1 MIPSIVYMPD
11 KAAIIK
17 EAQKYLSK
25 GQIDKAIA
33 EWEKL
38 GNEASDATTYNT
50 IGDLYFRKG
59 DKRSAVESFHKA
71 ATYLREGGFSLKAL
85 ALYRKIINVDPLDA
99 DSYTALGEL
108 SEEKGLITDAIKY
121 YLAASDIL
129 SKDAQKERFLAV
141 YEKILSLAPLNIPL
155 RDKVAGLF
163 LKEGLIAEAVREYLI
178 TAKLCRDREDSEQ
191 AKDYFMKALDAH
203 PDNTEAFLGLSSLAE
218 RAGDIGQAIEY
229 ARKVLAINPGDLETL
244 RRCALLLTQSG
255 AHDEA
260 ISCLCALIEACPTD
274 AEPRRLMGDTYLA
287 AGNREKAWESYRT
300 VVDSF
305 INEQNIE
312 GAIALAAGFRDLD
325 PVEIGKLLMS
335 LYLQNDDLEQAFR
348 ENISLADLFSE
359 RGLQD
364 DALAYYRNALKIH
377 PDDIRLKKMLA
388 EQEIG
393 TGIETPSSEQE
404 KTTEEL
410 LVDADIFIKYG
421 LPDEAKEILE
431 GLKEREPENIDIHL
445 KLKLL
450 YREADDKEKAVS
462 ECLILSELYDRA
474 GDNEKRDHVT
484 REAAEINPSDTRLVE
499 RPARGVEE
507 EASAAPPVASE
518 KFGSSDLDDYSEDIA
533 EADFYMRQG
542 LSQDALRIYQKLLA
556 LFPENHDLR
565 KKVSSLQGE
574 TTESFGVRE
583 ESPVSSAEE
592 ESLLEE
598 FALSETETVE
608 AQERPASQFDS
619 DVLDIFE
626 EFKKGLEN
634 ELEAEDY
641 ETHYN
646 LGIAYK
652 EMGLTDDAIK
662 EFQTS
667 RKAPEY
673 YVPSMSMLGICYMEK
688 GLFPL
693 AIDAFKH
700 ALSGIETRD
709 ESFWGAQYDL
719 GTAYEKNGNVRE
731 AFELFSDI
739 YGRDSQF
746 REVSEKLNQLRSI
759 LGKAEP
765 AQPAK
770 EKKSRV
776 SYL

>member
-38 GNEASDATTYNT
+38 GDEASDANIYNT
-50 IGDLYFRKG
+50 IGDLYFKKG
-59 DKRSAVESFHKA
+59 DKRSAVENFHKA

-108 SEEKGLITDAIKY
+108 SEEKGLFTDAIKY

-129 SKDAQKERFLAV
+129 SKDGQKDRFLAI
-141 YEKILSLAPLNIPL
+141 YEKILSLSPRNIPL

-163 LKEGLIAEAVREYLI
+163 LKEGLISHAVREYLI
-178 TAKLCRDREDSEQ
+178 TAKLCGDREDFEQ
-191 AKDYFMKALDAH
+191 ARDYFMKALDAH
-203 PDNTEAFLGLSSLAE
+203 PDDKEALLGLSSLAE

-229 ARKVLAINPGDLETL
+229 ARKVLAAEPGDLETL
-244 RRCALLLTQSG
+244 RRCASLLTQSG
-255 AHDEA
+255 AYDEA
-260 ISCLCALIEACPTD
+260 IGCLASVIEACPTD
-274 AEPRRLMGDTYLA
+274 SETRRIIGDTYLA
-287 AGNREKAWESYRT
+287 AGDREKAWESYRT

-305 INEQNIE
+305 INEQNVQ
-312 GAIALAAGFRDLD
+312 GAIALATRFKDLD
-325 PVEIGKLLMS
+325 PTGIGKLLVS
-335 LYLQNDDLEQAFR
+335 LYLQSDDLEQAFR
-348 ENISLADLFSE
+348 ESISLADLLSE

-377 PDDIRLKKMLA
+377 PDDIELKKRLA
-388 EQEIG
+388 GQEIR
-393 TGIETPSSEQE
+393 TGIDTPSAEQE

-421 LPDEAKEILE
+421 LSDEAKEILE
-431 GLKEREPENIDIHL
+431 GLNKREPENIDIHL
-445 KLKLL
+445 KLKSL
-450 YREADDKEKAVS
+450 YRETDDKERAVS
-462 ECLILSELYDRA
+462 ECLILSELYDKQ
-474 GDNEKRDHVT
+474 GDSEKREGVT
-484 REAAEINPSDTRLVE
+484 REAAEINPGDPRLLE
-499 RPARGVEE
+499 PASPGG
-507 EASAAPPVASE
+507 EAEPPAAPPGVSN

-542 LSQDALRIYQKLLA
+542 LSQDALRIYQKLLT
-556 LFPENHDLR
+556 LFPGNPDLQ

-574 TTESFGVRE
+574 MPASFGVRE
-583 ESPVSSAEE
+583 EPSGSSAEE
-592 ESLLEE
+592 DFSLEE
-598 FALSETETVE
+598 FTLSETETIE
-608 AQERPASQFDS
+608 APESPAPQFDS

-652 EMGLTDDAIK
+652 EMGLIDDAIK

-667 RKAPEY
+667 RKDHGY

-688 GLFPL
+688 GLLPL

-719 GTAYEKNGNVRE
+719 GVAYEKNGNLRE
-731 AFELFSDI
+731 AFELFSEV
-739 YGRDSQF
+739 YGRDSRF
-746 REVSEKLNQLRSI
+746 REVSEKLNLLRTMV
-759 LGKAEP
+759 GKEEP
-765 AQPAK
+765 PPPAK
-770 EKKSRV
+770 DKKSRV